1 MNVCQTTILLN
12 NGKYCKGNSKRFK
25 RKFQGFSGLFCFS
38 NRLINREIGIWR
50 RSAVEPGREKRLR
63 GCWTLSESADS
74 VAQRAVVR
82 AAFKSRM
89 LPPTPQSSCIST
101 KPVYKISSATWLT
114 HNPVRSEMATR
125 VRTTYIECYQ
135 IVLNIRADR
144 HFIMIN
150 TIWMKFFN
158 GLRFWLR
165 IFRIILHNKQL

>member
-1 MNVCQTTILLN
+1 MLGLLCAVKWDWFDN
-12 NGKYCKGNSKRFK
+12 LLCRFSNTGFSLRVSDCKIWIWNFLNLFPLITGKGKSKRFK

-89 LPPTPQSSCIST
+89 LPPPLRAPASQPSRRTATSS
-101 KPVYKISSATWLT
+101 VTWLT
-114 HNPVRSEMATR
+114 LIPV
-125 VRTTYIECYQ
+125 
-135 IVLNIRADR
+135 
-144 HFIMIN
+144 
-150 TIWMKFFN
+150 
-158 GLRFWLR
+158 LRFDLQEMG
-165 IFRIILHNKQL
+165 ILLGG

>member
-1 MNVCQTTILLN
+1 MNICQTTILLN
-12 NGKYCKGNSKRFK
+12 NGKYCKGKSKRFK

-89 LPPTPQSSCIST
+89 LPPPLRAPASQPSRCTKSHQLPDWHTTQCALKWPQGYA
-101 KPVYKISSATWLT
+101 PLISSVTKLYWI
-114 HNPVRSEMATR
+114 S
-125 VRTTYIECYQ
+125 
-135 IVLNIRADR
+135 
-144 HFIMIN
+144 
-150 TIWMKFFN
+150 
-158 GLRFWLR
+158 GLIDTSSW
-165 IFRIILHNKQL
+165 